1 MVAPSTD
8 LLEIPNQKEV
18 KNLFIILYII
28 LFFNEQV
35 KKTGRASN
43 FSSDPQ
49 KCGLRMCAIFWKLW
63 ALRKKG
69 LRVAIIVFETPKVE
83 L

>member
-35 KKTGRASN
+35 KKTGRAIS
-43 FSSDPQ
+43 Q
-49 KCGLRMCAIFWKLW
+49 A
-63 ALRKKG
+63 
-69 LRVAIIVFETPKVE
+69 TPRSAV
-83 L
+83 